1 MHIIIYTSVFK
12 SARVLLQ
19 YKAKV
24 REEQHEREKEQ
35 NSHGLMLRELQ
46 TLLTREKSAREEMQ
60 EELQDLRFAN
70 SDLRQVHAQ
79 RNNDDDD
86 DGGLTEEMKKLE
98 SQLQC
103 NETQRS
109 RLADDIKRVTDEN
122 EQLRKELQQAKVFY
136 NTARLIIFMFYLSH
150 VIAFQTQYSDT
161 SAHEQERLA
170 LAQTMLQEVSSQSE
184 NRISSLE
191 SRIGELS
198 TSVGEYERTHAHDLQ
213 TIGKLKERID
223 QLDIENAALTQ
234 VSQQQQNSSNSQA
247 ASVDD
252 LTAQISVIFNELIEV
267 NRRSEKPLPV
277 SGESP
282 QH

>member
-86 DGGLTEEMKKLE
+86 DGGLTEQVKQLE
-98 SQLQC
+98 TKLQC
-103 NETQRS
+103 NEAQRS
-109 RLADDIKRVTDEN
+109 RLADDVKRVNDEN
-122 EQLRKELQQAKVFY
+122 EQLRKELQQAKV
-136 NTARLIIFMFYLSH
+136 
-150 VIAFQTQYSDT
+150 
-161 SAHEQERLA
+161 
-170 LAQTMLQEVSSQSE
+170 
-184 NRISSLE
+184 
-191 SRIGELS
+191 
-198 TSVGEYERTHAHDLQ
+198 
-213 TIGKLKERID
+213 
-223 QLDIENAALTQ
+223 
-234 VSQQQQNSSNSQA
+234 
-247 ASVDD
+247 
-252 LTAQISVIFNELIEV
+252 
-267 NRRSEKPLPV
+267 
-277 SGESP
+277 
-282 QH
+282 